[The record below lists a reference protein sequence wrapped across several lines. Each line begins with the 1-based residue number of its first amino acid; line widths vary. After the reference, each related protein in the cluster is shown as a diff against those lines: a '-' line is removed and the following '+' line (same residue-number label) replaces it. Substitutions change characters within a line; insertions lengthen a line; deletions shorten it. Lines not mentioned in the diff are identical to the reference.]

1 MLRRG
6 SGDFL
11 LIREKIPYLM
21 NWGLENTLPEDIDAN
36 LFRCYGIL
44 SIMEG
49 DWKLNAE
56 IYNHG
61 L

>member
-1 MLRRG
+1 MEYCELWN
-6 SGDFL
+6 
-11 LIREKIPYLM
+11 REV
-21 NWGLENTLPEDIDAN
+21 
-36 LFRCYGIL
+36 
-44 SIMEG
+44 

>member
-1 MLRRG
+1 
-6 SGDFL
+6 
-11 LIREKIPYLM
+11 M
-21 NWGLENTLPEDIDAN
+21 NWCMVNMLPAVVDVN
-36 LFRCYGIL
+36 LLKCYGIL

>member
-1 MLRRG
+1 MLRRR

-21 NWGLENTLPEDIDAN
+21 NWCLENTLPEDVDVN
-36 LFRCYGIL
+36 LFKCYGIL